1 MLAEVQD
8 GGAVDVSRFLFCS
21 RSFFTVGR
29 VQHGFS
35 FGADETEYVQPPVRL
50 HEVGQTS
57 RSVKIPTKKNPKNP
71 DLMVI

>member
-1 MLAEVQD
+1 MCGGNSACLTGAVEVWAGLMLAEAQD

-35 FGADETEYVQPPVRL
+35 FGADNTE
-50 HEVGQTS
+50 
-57 RSVKIPTKKNPKNP
+57 
-71 DLMVI
+71 